1 VPREVSPLENRNE
14 PSRRVGWLP
23 LWQAWRVDFFE
34 PPPRRPEPPQPQRY
48 RQPEWLGPPD
58 NVAPALAP
66 LDLVLVNTGELA
78 IFVTGARVYPTGFE
92 MTLTVLFREETDV
105 EDPIGMRLFHR
116 RGRRGA
122 LEDQIPPEQLRFGL
136 RFADGRKATN
146 VGEPAAWSRGD
157 GRPEGAVLL
166 ARGGSG
172 GERRWDQRLWAW
184 PLPPPG
190 ELLFACEWPAQEIA
204 LTTAALD
211 AGVILSAAARAC
223 VLWPA
228 PDLPERPAPGRED

>member
-1 VPREVSPLENRNE
+1 VH
-14 PSRRVGWLP
+14 
-23 LWQAWRVDFFE
+23 FFE
-34 PPPRRPEPPQPQRY
+34 PPPRQPEPSQLTRY
-48 RQPEWLGPPD
+48 RQPEWSGPPE
-58 NVAPALAP
+58 NVAPALAA
-66 LDLVLVNTGELA
+66 LELVLVNTGELA
-78 IFVTGARVYPTGFE
+78 VFVTGARVYPTGFE
-92 MTLTVLFREETDV
+92 MTLTALFRGETDV
-105 EDPIGMRLFHR
+105 EDPIGMRAFHR
-116 RGRRGA
+116 RRRGA
-122 LEDQIPPEQLRFGL
+122 PDDQIPPEQLRFGL

-146 VGEPAAWSRGD
+146 VGEPAAWSRGE

-223 VLWPA
+223 ELWPA

>member
-1 VPREVSPLENRNE
+1 
-14 PSRRVGWLP
+14 
-23 LWQAWRVDFFE
+23 VDFFE
-34 PPPRRPEPPQPQRY
+34 PPLRRPERPQPPRY
-48 RQPEWLGPPD
+48 RQPEWRGPPE

-78 IFVTGARVYPTGFE
+78 VFVTGALVYPTGFE
-92 MTLTVLFREETDV
+92 MTLTALFREETDV
-105 EDPIGMRLFHR
+105 EDPIGMRQFRRHR
-116 RGRRGA
+116 RGAG
-122 LEDQIPPEQLRFGL
+122 EDEIAPEQLRFGL

-146 VGEPAAWSRGD
+146 VGGPVAWDQGEPPPD
-157 GRPEGAVLL
+157 GALL
-166 ARGGSG
+166 VGRGGSG

-204 LTTAALD
+204 LTTVALD
-211 AGVILSAAARAC
+211 AEVILSAASRAC

-228 PDLPERPAPGRED
+228 PELPERPAPGRED

>member
-1 VPREVSPLENRNE
+1 
-14 PSRRVGWLP
+14 
-23 LWQAWRVDFFE
+23 
-34 PPPRRPEPPQPQRY
+34 
-48 RQPEWLGPPD
+48 
-58 NVAPALAP
+58 
-66 LDLVLVNTGELA
+66 
-78 IFVTGARVYPTGFE
+78 
-92 MTLTVLFREETDV
+92 
-105 EDPIGMRLFHR
+105 PIGMRPFRSHR
-116 RGRRGA
+116 RGA
-122 LEDQIPPEQLRFGL
+122 PADEMAPERLRFGL

-146 VGEPAAWSRGD
+146 VGGLAPGGRGEA
-157 GRPEGAVLL
+157 RPDGAVLV

-172 GERRWDQRLWAW
+172 GEKRWDQRLWVW